1 VKDSMLAEREL
12 VLHSVDTSSM
22 LRFSLSRTCVQYSV
36 QRVSRARC
44 ACVYRTAGLPLLA
57 FFLVSP
63 SCESSMSTAT
73 SSSRFPGSTPTT
85 CTLLPCARAFSSS
98 MHHKPRDGMPMGKFT
113 DAGFRAM
120 TSRAD
125 TPSVVRWNAKFSGCR
140 TLHAR
145 KLMRS
150 AKKDAFCAAS
160 SSFGRRCRLRS

>member
-1 VKDSMLAEREL
+1 MKDSMLAEREL

-57 FFLVSP
+57 FLVSP

-125 TPSVVRWNAKFSGCR
+125 TPSVVRWNAKFLGCR
-140 TLHAR
+140 TLQAR